1 MLSCFFYEACHELLQ
16 KKKKKLASIQ
26 EGLFVALYAEVQTRA
41 AEGCTTKGIPSEEL
55 IGASRSDSS
64 KVGDG
69 IRRS

>member
-1 MLSCFFYEACHELLQ
+1 MKLVMNFS
-16 KKKKKLASIQ
+16 KKKKKIGIHTGRSIRSIVCGGSNAS
-26 EGLFVALYAEVQTRA
+26 GGRMHD
-41 AEGCTTKGIPSEEL
+41 KGDPSEEL

>member
-1 MLSCFFYEACHELLQ
+1 MHD
-16 KKKKKLASIQ
+16 
-26 EGLFVALYAEVQTRA
+26 
-41 AEGCTTKGIPSEEL
+41 KGDPSEEL